1 MGIEGVTFS
10 EVAHVKGMENP
21 GDAMRNA
28 IRWLVKH
35 GDSDDA
41 VRKVAGANALRVL
54 RDTWIR

>member
-21 GDAMRNA
+21 GEAM
-28 IRWLVKH
+28 RWLVKH